1 MERNKDGNPISQDN
15 HNVSPYHW
23 QIRLE
28 SASGPSGNGLGFAN
42 GNIDAIPIFGV
53 ITAANITRFLR
64 M

>member
-1 MERNKDGNPISQDN
+1 MERNKESYPISQDN
-15 HNVSPYHW
+15 HNVSTQHW

-28 SASGPSGNGLGFAN
+28 SASGPSGSGRGFAN
-42 GNIDAIPIFGV
+42 GKIDAIPIFGV